1 MSINK
6 TKEQNFESYI
16 EQILLEKSGWTK
28 GDLTEWN
35 KKTAI
40 FPARFIDF
48 IQSSQPRLYAQ
59 MEKLHGEELNEKIV
73 TTLTKELNVKGTLHI
88 LRHGFKFY
96 GKTFDMAFFKP
107 AHGLNPEVVELYNKN
122 QLTVTRQVPCHPSDN
137 STIDLLFSLNGL
149 PVATCELKNPVT
161 GQNWRHAVKQYK
173 NDRDWRAP
181 LFQFKKRAVVH
192 FAVDPDEVYM
202 TTRLNGDNT
211 FFPAF

>member
-6 TKEQNFESYI
+6 TKEQNFKSYV
-16 EQILLEKSGWTK
+16 EQTLIEKSGWKK

-40 FPARFIDF
+40 FPARIIDF

-59 MEKLHGEELNEKIV
+59 MEKLHGAELHEKIIV
-73 TTLTKELNVKGTLHI
+73 ALKKSLSLKGTFHI

-122 QLTVTRQVPCHPSDN
+122 LLTVTRQVSCHP
-137 STIDLLFSLNGL
+137 
-149 PVATCELKNPVT
+149 K
-161 GQNWRHAVKQYK
+161 H
-173 NDRDWRAP
+173 
-181 LFQFKKRAVVH
+181 
-192 FAVDPDEVYM
+192 
-202 TTRLNGDNT
+202 
-211 FFPAF
+211 